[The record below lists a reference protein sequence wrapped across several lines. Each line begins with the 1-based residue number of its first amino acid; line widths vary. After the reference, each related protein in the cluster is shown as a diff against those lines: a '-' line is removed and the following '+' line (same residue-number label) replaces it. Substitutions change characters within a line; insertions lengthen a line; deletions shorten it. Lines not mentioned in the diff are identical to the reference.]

1 MVRLSKRGD
10 HLLVYTRIIM
20 FFLLGMVFFNDVP
33 KGNLFLKGYVI
44 IAVILFVCNHFLI
57 ISGKH
62 GRISFYL
69 ILLDGLLSFSFGIF
83 FPHMSLY
90 LILFGVVAVT
100 LTIHESSKIRLWIG
114 IAMFF
119 VSWGIVIV
127 YSARVMGE
135 WAVFENLISG
145 SFVGFGAVVGSLIR
159 KLYDAQETMDA
170 QYKQLNESHVAL
182 TDAHEQ
188 LRHYSEQVENLTTIR
203 ERNRIARDIH
213 DTVGH
218 KMTALIVQLELAR
231 ELLKLDSVKAE
242 NTLKTCDNLARGA
255 LQELRFS
262 VRTLHEDEGEEYA
275 FIPTIRTMLNDFR
288 ESTQLEAKLS
298 VSGDPTVVPIS
309 LQPTLI
315 RIIQESVTNA
325 KRHGGATICHIK
337 LNCSAEE
344 ILLVITDNGI
354 GTGMITKGF
363 GLINMKERIE
373 EHGGSVTFESN
384 EGEGFCVKVHFP
396 LLERTWIAGKRV

>member
-1 MVRLSKRGD
+1 M
-10 HLLVYTRIIM
+10 
-20 FFLLGMVFFNDVP
+20 
-33 KGNLFLKGYVI
+33 
-44 IAVILFVCNHFLI
+44 
-57 ISGKH
+57 
-62 GRISFYL
+62 
-69 ILLDGLLSFSFGIF
+69 
-83 FPHMSLY
+83 
-90 LILFGVVAVT
+90 
-100 LTIHESSKIRLWIG
+100 WIG
-114 IAMFF
+114 ISMFF
-119 VSWGIVIV
+119 VSWGVVMV
-127 YSARVMGE
+127 YSARVTGE
-135 WAVFENLISG
+135 WAFFENLISG

-182 TDAHEQ
+182 TDAHQQ
-188 LRHYSEQVENLTTIR
+188 LRHYSDQVESLTTIR

-231 ELLKLDSVKAE
+231 ELLKLDFRKAE
-242 NTLKTCDNLARGA
+242 DTLYTCDNLARGA

-262 VRTLHEDEGEEYA
+262 VRTLHEEEGEEYR
-275 FIPTIRTMLNDFR
+275 FIPIIRTMLNDFR
-288 ESTQLEAKLS
+288 ESTQMEAKLS
-298 VSGDPTVVPIS
+298 VSGDPAIVPIS

-325 KRHGGATICHIK
+325 KRHGGATVCHIK

-344 ILLVITDNGI
+344 IVLVIIDNGM
-354 GTGMITKGF
+354 GTGTITKGF

-384 EGEGFCVKVHFP
+384 EGEGFCVKVQFP
-396 LLERTWIAGKRV
+396 LLERTWTAGKKG

>member
-1 MVRLSKRGD
+1 M
-10 HLLVYTRIIM
+10 LVYTRVIM

-33 KGNLFLKGYVI
+33 KDNLFLKGYVI
-44 IAVILFVCNHFLI
+44 LAVILFVCNHLLI
-57 ISGKH
+57 ISERFG
-62 GRISFYL
+62 SSSYYL
-69 ILLDGLLSFSFGIF
+69 ILFDGLLSFLFGIF
-83 FPHMSLY
+83 FPHMTLY
-90 LILFGVVAVT
+90 LILFGIVAVT
-100 LTIHESSKIRLWIG
+100 LTIHESSKIRLWIS

-119 VSWGIVIV
+119 GSWGVVMV
-127 YSARVMGE
+127 YSARVMGD

-159 KLYDAQETMDA
+159 KLYNAQETMDA

-182 TDAHEQ
+182 TDVHEQ
-188 LRHYSEQVENLTTIR
+188 LRHYSEQVESLTTIR
-203 ERNRIARDIH
+203 ERNRVARDIH

-231 ELLKLDSVKAE
+231 ELLKLDSRKAE
-242 NTLKTCDNLARGA
+242 DTLKTCDNLARGA

-262 VRTLHEDEGEEYA
+262 VRTLHEEEGEEYR
-275 FIPTIRTMLNDFR
+275 FIPMIRTILNDFR

-298 VSGDPTVVPIS
+298 VSGDPAVVPIS

-315 RIIQESVTNA
+315 RVIQESITNA
-325 KRHGGATICHIK
+325 KRHGGATSCHIK
-337 LNCSAEE
+337 LKCSVEK
-344 ILLVITDNGI
+344 IILVIIDNGM
-354 GTGMITKGF
+354 GTGLISKGF

-384 EGEGFCVKVHFP
+384 EGEGFCVKVQFP
-396 LLERTWIAGKRV
+396 LVERTWIAGKKV